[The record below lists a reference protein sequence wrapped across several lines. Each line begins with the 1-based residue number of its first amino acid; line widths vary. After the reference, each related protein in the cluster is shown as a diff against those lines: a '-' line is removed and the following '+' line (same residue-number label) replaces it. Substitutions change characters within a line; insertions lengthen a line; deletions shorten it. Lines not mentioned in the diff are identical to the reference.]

1 MNKFTG
7 VFPVLLSKVIQLLQ
21 ADQESGQVAI
31 SSINELMESHPKFIR
46 PILTDLINLLT
57 EIISCNKFINQIRI
71 SAMHGIVVLATTSPS
86 LMRKNESFKTKTV
99 PIMAKLMTEVENL
112 STQDWNKELK
122 DDQLSKNDPDR

>member
-1 MNKFTG
+1 
-7 VFPVLLSKVIQLLQ
+7 
-21 ADQESGQVAI
+21 
-31 SSINELMESHPKFIR
+31 MESHPKFIR

-122 DDQLSKNDPDR
+122 DDQLSKNDPDSAMQETLGKIVVEIGAKTLLPWFIGYI